1 METQHRHN
9 SRDIKMENNK
19 QFKRKMNKLQSR
31 ISRLEN
37 EKNSLKK
44 QLMQE
49 KMKKSREEK
58 DLHLQQRS
66 N

>member
-1 METQHRHN
+1 
-9 SRDIKMENNK
+9 MENNK
-19 QFKRKMNKLQSR
+19 QFQRKITKLQSR
-31 ISRLEN
+31 ISRLES

-49 KMKKSREEK
+49 KLKKSREQK
-58 DLHLQQRS
+58 DIHLQQRD

>member
-1 METQHRHN
+1 
-9 SRDIKMENNK
+9 
-19 QFKRKMNKLQSR
+19 MNKLQSR

>member
-1 METQHRHN
+1 METEERHN
-9 SRDIKMENNK
+9 PRGVKMEKSK
-19 QFKRKMNKLQSR
+19 QFQRKMNKLQSR

>member
-1 METQHRHN
+1 METEERHN
-9 SRDIKMENNK
+9 QRGVKMEKSK
-19 QFKRKMNKLQSR
+19 QFQRKMNKLQSR